1 MGTVVVLANMNAEK
15 TQLYRERPPRAETT
29 VGMAALTMVA
39 STAARNM
46 ATMRAAVMMVRRV
59 AFMIFRSGYGM
70 EWFSWVDGIQL
81 SPLDSIRG
89 ATPRGN
95 ISLS

>member
-15 TQLYRERPPRAETT
+15 TQLYRESPPRAETT

-46 ATMRAAVMMVRRV
+46 ATMRAAVMMIRRV
-59 AFMIFRSGYGM
+59 ALRLLRSAA
-70 EWFSWVDGIQL
+70 ERERFSWVDGIWF
-81 SPLDSIRG
+81 SPLE
-89 ATPRGN
+89 GN
-95 ISLS
+95 IFLS